1 MDVLLYSYLTGLKE
15 QSHDGE
21 KTVNTTKRLYRSTQD
36 RMFAGV
42 CGGIAAY
49 LDVDPTL
56 VRLFFVALTLMGGPG
71 IIIYIVLMLIVPEQP
86 QDSYSWKAKN
96 DDLQN
101 ADEPSDG
108 SGDLQPEPPVSYDDQ
123 P

>member
-1 MDVLLYSYLTGLKE
+1 M
-15 QSHDGE
+15 
-21 KTVNTTKRLYRSTQD
+21 NNPRRLYRSTQD

-42 CGGIAAY
+42 CGGIADY

-86 QDSYSWKAKN
+86 HQEAKAKN
-96 DDLQN
+96 KEEEDLVVQSSGPALPDDLPG
-101 ADEPSDG
+101 EP
-108 SGDLQPEPPVSYDDQ
+108 QPEADS
-123 P
+123 